1 MKRNRDVRVG
11 VVSDRMTGRSDLAQ
25 QGGLLAREVGM
36 LKNVARTSCLA
47 SNSRSAGVQA
57 VFGPSS

>member
-1 MKRNRDVRVG
+1 
-11 VVSDRMTGRSDLAQ
+11 MTGRRDLAQ
-25 QGGLLAREVGM
+25 QGAGCSRAKWPM